1 MNTHLLLDT
10 AYSQF
15 LKRLDSSYRSPLQYY
30 GQSTNG
36 IDYFIALSQA
46 LERKNTNPL
55 TTLLR
60 SCIDAPKEFLPLIGD
75 VITGNHIKRSGW
87 PIPTHTRVERIN
99 IYKLMSYERYVKKK
113 HLSTIF
119 GEFANMTDPES
130 PLEEIYFKRLWNKY
144 SKDPSVPKFHQNIT

>member
-75 VITGNHIKRSGW
+75 VITGNHIKRSGG

-99 IYKLMSYERYVKKK
+99 IYKLMSYERYVKKN
-113 HLSTIF
+113 TYQRF
-119 GEFANMTDPES
+119 TVNS
-130 PLEEIYFKRLWNKY
+130 P
-144 SKDPSVPKFHQNIT
+144 T

>member
-1 MNTHLLLDT
+1 MNNHILLYT
-10 AYSQF
+10 AFSQF

-30 GQSTNG
+30 GQSTDG

-75 VITGNHIKRSGW
+75 VINGNYIKRSGG
-87 PIPTHTRVERIN
+87 PIPTHTRLERIN
-99 IYKLMSYERYVKKK
+99 IYKMMCYERYIKKNR
-113 HLSTIF
+113 LSTIY
-119 GEFANMTDPES
+119 GEFANMTDLES
-130 PLEEIYFKRLWNKY
+130 PLEEIYFNRLWNEY
-144 SKDPSVPKFHQNIT
+144 SIDPSVPKFYQNIT